1 MEKIAVIKTGGK
13 QYLVQEGDILSIE
26 KIEGQVGDKI
36 SIKDVLLFTDFK
48 QKKTTI
54 GQPILKISVNVEIIS
69 QKKGDKISVIK
80 YKPKTRYF
88 KKQGHRQLYT
98 EIKIIKIL
106 EEKALKIKKE
116 SIASTSKKK

>member
-13 QYLVQEGDILSIE
+13 QYLVQERDILSIE
-26 KIEGQVGDKI
+26 KIDGHVGDKI
-36 SIKDVLLFTDFK
+36 SIKDVLLFVDFK
-48 QKKTTI
+48 QKKTAI
-54 GQPILKISVNVEIIS
+54 GQPILKINVNAEIIS
-69 QKKGDKISVIK
+69 QKKGDKISIIK

-106 EEKALKIKKE
+106 EEEAIKAKKE
-116 SIASTSKKK
+116 STISASKKK

>member
-26 KIEGQVGDKI
+26 KIDGHVGDKI
-36 SIKDVLLFTDFK
+36 SIKDVLLFVDFK
-48 QKKTTI
+48 QKKTAI
-54 GQPILKISVNVEIIS
+54 GQPILKINVNAEIIS
-69 QKKGDKISVIK
+69 QKKGDKISIIK

-106 EEKALKIKKE
+106 EEEAIKAKKE
-116 SIASTSKKK
+116 SIISASKKK

>member
-26 KIEGQVGDKI
+26 KIEGEKGDKI
-36 SIKDVLLFTDFK
+36 SLKDVLLFVDSK
-48 QKKTTI
+48 QKKTAI
-54 GQPILKISVNVEIIS
+54 GQPTLKVSVDAEIIS
-69 QKKGDKISVIK
+69 QFKGKKISVIK

-88 KKQGHRQLYT
+88 KKQGHRQLCT

-106 EEKALKIKKE
+106 EEKALK
-116 SIASTSKKK
+116 AKKK

>member
-13 QYLVQEGDILSIE
+13 QYLIKEGDVLSIE

-36 SIKDVLLFTDFK
+36 SLKDVLLFVDSK
-48 QKKTTI
+48 QKKTAI
-54 GQPILKISVNVEIIS
+54 GEPTLKISVEAEIIS
-69 QKKGDKISVIK
+69 QKKGDKISIIK
-80 YKPKTRYF
+80 YKPKTRYS

-106 EEKALKIKKE
+106 EERALK
-116 SIASTSKKK
+116 TKKK

>member
-13 QYLVQEGDILSIE
+13 QYLVQEGDVLSIE
-26 KIEGQVGDKI
+26 KIEGQAGDKI
-36 SIKDVLLFTDFK
+36 SIKDVLLFVDSK
-48 QKKTTI
+48 QKKTLI
-54 GQPILKISVNVEIIS
+54 GQPILKINVNAEIIS
-69 QKKGDKISVIK
+69 QKKGDKISIIK

-106 EEKALKIKKE
+106 EEKVLKIKKE

>member
-13 QYLVQEGDILSIE
+13 QYLIQEGDVLSIE
-26 KIEGQVGDKI
+26 KIEGQPGDKI
-36 SIKDVLLFTDFK
+36 SIKDVLLFVDSK
-48 QKKTTI
+48 QKKTVI
-54 GQPILKISVNVEIIS
+54 GQPILKVNVNAEIIS
-69 QKKGDKISVIK
+69 QKKGDKISIIK

-106 EEKALKIKKE
+106 EEKALK
-116 SIASTSKKK
+116 TKKK

>member
-26 KIEGQVGDKI
+26 KIDGHVGDKI
-36 SIKDVLLFTDFK
+36 SIKDVLLFVDFK
-48 QKKTTI
+48 QKKTAI
-54 GQPILKISVNVEIIS
+54 GQPILKINVNAEIIS
-69 QKKGDKISVIK
+69 QKKGDKISIIK

-106 EEKALKIKKE
+106 EEEAIKAKKE
-116 SIASTSKKK
+116 STISASKKK

>member
-13 QYLVQEGDILSIE
+13 QYLVQERDILSIE
-26 KIEGQVGDKI
+26 KIDGHVGDKI
-36 SIKDVLLFTDFK
+36 SIKDVLLFVDFK
-48 QKKTTI
+48 QKKTAI
-54 GQPILKISVNVEIIS
+54 GQPILKINVNAEIIS
-69 QKKGDKISVIK
+69 QKKGDKISIIK

-106 EEKALKIKKE
+106 EEEAIKAKKE
-116 SIASTSKKK
+116 SIISASKKK

>member
-1 MEKIAVIKTGGK
+1 MKKIAVIKTGGK

-26 KIEGQVGDKI
+26 KIDGHVGDKI
-36 SIKDVLLFTDFK
+36 SIKDVLLFVDFK
-48 QKKTTI
+48 QKKTAI
-54 GQPILKISVNVEIIS
+54 GQPILKINVNAEIIS
-69 QKKGDKISVIK
+69 QKKGDKISIIK

-106 EEKALKIKKE
+106 EEEAIKAKKE
-116 SIASTSKKK
+116 STISASKKK

>member
-13 QYLVQEGDILSIE
+13 QYLVKEGDILSIE

-36 SIKDVLLFTDFK
+36 SIKDVLLFVDLK

-54 GQPILKISVNVEIIS
+54 GQPILKISVNAEIIS

-88 KKQGHRQLYT
+88 KKQGHRQFYT

>member
-13 QYLVQEGDILSIE
+13 QYLIQEGDVLSIE
-26 KIEGQVGDKI
+26 KIEGQPGDKI
-36 SIKDVLLFTDFK
+36 SIKDVLLFVDSK
-48 QKKTTI
+48 QKKTVI
-54 GQPILKISVNVEIIS
+54 GQPILKVNVNAEIIS
-69 QKKGDKISVIK
+69 QKKGDKISIIK

-116 SIASTSKKK
+116 SIASTLKKK

>member
-13 QYLVQEGDILSIE
+13 QYLVQEGDVLSIE
-26 KIEGQVGDKI
+26 KIEGKVGDKI
-36 SIKDVLLFTDFK
+36 SLKNILLFVDSK
-48 QKKTTI
+48 QKKTAI
-54 GQPILKISVNVEIIS
+54 GEPTLKISVEAEIIS
-69 QKKGDKISVIK
+69 QKKGDKISIIK

-106 EEKALKIKKE
+106 EEKALKTEKK
-116 SIASTSKKK
+116 